1 MTRITEYH
9 LVEALGRR
17 VPFEGCVNVGFEERP
32 HLRQGGGK
40 PACDLVCPLRGIVAA
55 LVILPRFKPKF
66 AARLFL

>member
-32 HLRQGGGK
+32 HLRQGRGK
-40 PACDLVCPLRGIVAA
+40 PVCDLVCQLGEIVA
-55 LVILPRFKPKF
+55 LVMLPQFKLKF
-66 AARLFL
+66 TARLFL